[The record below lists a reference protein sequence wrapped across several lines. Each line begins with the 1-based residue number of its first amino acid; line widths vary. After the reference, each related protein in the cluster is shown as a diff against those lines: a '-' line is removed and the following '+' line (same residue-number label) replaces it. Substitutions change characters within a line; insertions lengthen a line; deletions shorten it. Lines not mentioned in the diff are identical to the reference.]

1 MITCAVCGAANQAA
15 AKFCKRCG
23 NRLAGGAPAP
33 TGMMPVSTLLAGRY
47 QIVRRIGQG
56 GMAAVYQ
63 AQDMNLLGRNV
74 AIKEMSDAALTNPA
88 ERQQAV
94 AAFQQEAQLLVSL
107 EHPHIVRVFDFFP
120 AGNKYYLVMDF
131 VDGASLEDL
140 LTQRGQAFG
149 EPEVLTWLYQ
159 LCDALRYLHSRT
171 PPIIFRD
178 LKPGNIMVERSGAI
192 KLVDFGIARRF
203 RPGQRTDTMQ
213 LGTPGYAPP
222 EQHGQGQTDA
232 RADIYALG
240 VTAHRLLTGYD
251 PTSTPFQLPPARRLN
266 PQISPVISDLI
277 EQCVQNDVNARP
289 PRVDTVQQVVT
300 GQLSRASL
308 PAASQ
313 AGPAVQ
319 VSRQRPTTR
328 LVQAAAQLSTQQ
340 IAIGVGAALVAVV
353 LGILLFGPWLQTNLP
368 VLWYELP
375 AFLMAG
381 PMAYAAARRM
391 GAAFVVQSLTTFIV
405 WATIWL
411 RFAAWPGQ
419 AMFTGFL
426 LGLLLSALAYEISFY
441 LLYQQASW
449 RTQPDI
455 WQREVVW
462 YGVTGIVAAISFYA
476 PWYGQNLSNSFWIW
490 PGVFALGAA
499 GWFLGDLAREAVLQ
513 RMRGASTP

>member
-1 MITCAVCGAANQAA
+1 
-15 AKFCKRCG
+15 
-23 NRLAGGAPAP
+23 
-33 TGMMPVSTLLAGRY
+33 
-47 QIVRRIGQG
+47 
-56 GMAAVYQ
+56 MAAVYQ
-63 AQDMNLLGRNV
+63 AQDINLGRAV
-74 AIKEMSDAALTNPA
+74 AIKEMSDAALTDPA

-120 AGNKYYLVMDF
+120 AGNKHYLVMDY
-131 VDGASLEDL
+131 VDGASLEDML
-140 LTQRGQAFG
+140 AQRGQAFG
-149 EPEVLTWLYQ
+149 EQEVLIWLAQ
-159 LCDALRYLHSRT
+159 LCDALSYLHSRT

-178 LKPGNIMVERSGAI
+178 LKPSNIMVERSGAI

-251 PTSTPFQLPPARRLN
+251 PTQTPFQLPPVRRIN

-277 EQCVQNDVNARP
+277 ERCVQNDVNARP

-308 PAASQ
+308 PVARQ

-319 VSRQRPTTR
+319 VSKRPTTR

-340 IAIGVGAALVAVV
+340 IAVGVGAALVAVV
-353 LGILLFGPWLQTNLP
+353 LGILLLGPWLATNLP

-375 AFLMAG
+375 AFLIAG
-381 PMAYAAARRM
+381 PVAYAAARRM
-391 GAAFVVQSLTTFIV
+391 GAAFIVQSLTTAVV

-411 RFAAWPGQ
+411 RFGSWPGQ

-441 LLYQQASW
+441 LLDRQASW

-513 RMRGASTP
+513 RTRGASTP

>member
-1 MITCAVCGAANQAA
+1 MITCAVCGTANQPA

-33 TGMMPVSTLLAGRY
+33 TGMMPASTRLAGRY
-47 QIVRRIGQG
+47 QILRRIGQG

-63 AQDMNLLGRNV
+63 AQDLNLLGRNV
-74 AIKEMSDAALTNPA
+74 AIKEMSDASLTDPA

-94 AAFQQEAQLLVSL
+94 LAFQQEAQLLVSL
-107 EHPHIVRVFDFFP
+107 DHPHIVRVSDFFP

-140 LTQRGQAFG
+140 LMQRGHGFG
-149 EPEVLTWLYQ
+149 EPEVLPWLYQ

-203 RPGQRTDTMQ
+203 RLGQRTDTMQ

-251 PTSTPFQLPPARRLN
+251 PTQTPFQLPPVRRLN

-300 GQLSRASL
+300 GQLSRGAL

-319 VSRQRPTTR
+319 AGKRPTTR

-391 GAAFVVQSLTTFIV
+391 GAAFVVQSLTTFVV

-426 LGLLLSALAYEISFY
+426 LGLLLSALVYEISFY

-462 YGVTGIVAAISFYA
+462 YGVTGIVAAIGFYA

-499 GWFLGDLAREAVLQ
+499 GWFLGDLVREGVLQ
-513 RMRGASTP
+513 RMRGARTP